1 MSQSA
6 ADLQLHPFF
15 FGLRLFE
22 DEQCIQIRV
31 RAIGLMDM
39 DICRQCLLVFLRAHL
54 PQILTLMFDLCFQF
68 RNDPHIFLGDRLS
81 RLAHSKMTVRML
93 AVSR

>member
-1 MSQSA
+1 MSQPA

-39 DICRQCLLVFLRAHL
+39 DICRQCLLVFLRTHL
-54 PQILTLMFDLCFQF
+54 PRVLGAIFDLCFQF
-68 RNDPHIFLGDRLS
+68 RNDPRIFPWRPAR
-81 RLAHSKMTVRML
+81 RLAHSKMTVRRIL
-93 AVSR
+93 P